1 MRTQSVRRLS
11 LWGGSLLGGARSAA
25 AARFGALGLA
35 LGLLSCG
42 DPRGAVRLQL
52 QVDEGMRS
60 RVKSLRITS
69 LNRGRENE
77 LWRGSS
83 KSPSTVYM
91 TPSGVPRELTLV
103 VPAEIRGQL
112 AVGVSALDEGGA
124 ELLRGRGQAVIEN
137 AADTA
142 RLFIL
147 FASPPDKDLD
157 WSDQGVEGA
166 HRFLQRVYRPV
177 ASPRSSRARSQSG
190 GTSMGRERGAQSARW
205 PRA

>member
-11 LWGGSLLGGARSAA
+11 LWGGSLIGGARSAA

-35 LGLLSCG
+35 LGKLLSCG

-69 LNRGRENE
+69 LTRGRDNE

-83 KSPSTVYM
+83 KSPSTVYDDAV
-91 TPSGVPRELTLV
+91 GVPRELTLV

-112 AVGVSALDEGGA
+112 AVGVSALDESGA
-124 ELLRGRGQAVIEN
+124 ELLRGG
-137 AADTA
+137 A
-142 RLFIL
+142 R
-147 FASPPDKDLD
+147 
-157 WSDQGVEGA
+157 
-166 HRFLQRVYRPV
+166 R
-177 ASPRSSRARSQSG
+177 
-190 GTSMGRERGAQSARW
+190 
-205 PRA
+205 